1 MLLAKLLK
9 ALAGHSR
16 TKTVAP
22 ELEQEPASAKPSVRR
37 HGSSPYTSPVPQAAP
52 PAGYSGTIAA
62 VGSLPKDPALEA
74 LYTDQQELDAFLALP
89 PSEQMALIEGELSKL
104 PAHEQRLIS
113 EILRKELSRKW
124 IPLPGPQTAAMK
136 TEAFLTL
143 YGGSAGGGKTDLIL
157 GLALTEHQ
165 RTMIVRREYDDLSFI
180 TERAIKINGT
190 RTGYAGSPHP
200 VLRTQDGRLVEFR
213 AFQRAGDEQKRQG
226 QPVDLL
232 AIDEA
237 AQFLETQI
245 QFLSGWLRSTD
256 RDETGKTQR
265 RRIVM
270 ASNPPLSDEGQW
282 MVRWFAPWL
291 DPHHPNPAK
300 PGELRWYVSD
310 EEGHQKEVDGE
321 GPHQVG
327 QHMVKARSRT
337 FIPAKLQDNSYLM
350 RDDDYVT
357 QLHSLPEPLRSAMR
371 DGNFMAVRSDDA
383 WQVIPSEW
391 IRLAQ
396 SRWTPRPPPGQA
408 MTCISLD
415 PAGGGKDA
423 AAIASRYGMWFA
435 PVLTEKGTQTA
446 DGRFIGARVLME
458 RRNNCQV
465 VVDVGGG
472 YGSEAVTTL
481 KDNEAP
487 VIGFRGS
494 DASMGKSVGSGLEFA
509 NLRAETW
516 WRFREALDPTSPDP
530 IALPPDA
537 ELAADLATPRLN
549 ARAMQTRGVIQIESK
564 EDIRDRLGRSPD
576 KGDSVVTCLPYGGL
590 REYERKQ
597 SPRLP
602 VRANVGYS
610 QVKRFGSR

>member
-16 TKTVAP
+16 TKAVPP
-22 ELEQEPASAKPSVRR
+22 ELGTETSSTRSVARR
-37 HGSSPYTSPVPQAAP
+37 HGPSPYTSAAPQKVP
-52 PAGYSGTIAA
+52 PAGYGGAIATL
-62 VGSLPKDPALEA
+62 GSLPKDPALEA

-104 PAHEQRLIS
+104 PPHEQRLIS
-113 EILRKELSRKW
+113 EILRKELSKKW
-124 IPLPGPQTAAMK
+124 LPLPGPQTQALKSDADI
-136 TEAFLTL
+136 LL
-143 YGGSAGGGKTDLIL
+143 YGGSGGGGKSATLL
-157 GLALTEHQ
+157 GLALTQHK
-165 RTMIVRREYDDLSFI
+165 RSLIMRRQYTDLSAL
-180 TERAIKINGT
+180 TEELIKFNGT
-190 RTGYAGSPHP
+190 RSGFNGSAPP
-200 VLRTQDGRLVEFR
+200 SLRTDDGRLIEFG
-213 AFQRAGDEQKRQG
+213 AAAHAGDEQRFQG
-226 QPVDLL
+226 QPHDLL
-232 AIDEA
+232 GIDEA
-237 AQFLETQI
+237 AQWLESQVRFLM
-245 QFLSGWLRSTD
+245 GWVRSTAV
-256 RDETGKTQR
+256 GQR
-265 RRIVM
+265 TRVVL
-270 ASNPPLSDEGQW
+270 ATNPPLSGEGQW
-282 MVRWFAPWL
+282 LVTMFRPWL
-291 DPHHPNPAK
+291 DPQHPNPAK
-300 PGELRWYVSD
+300 PGELRWYVTD
-310 EEGHQKEVDGE
+310 EEGNDKEVDGR
-321 GPHQVG
+321 GPHMVG
-327 QHMVKARSRT
+327 SRSVNAMSRT
-337 FIPAKLQDNSYLM
+337 FIPAKLSDNPYLANTGYAAKL
-350 RDDDYVT
+350 DA
-357 QLHSLPEPLRSAMR
+357 LPEPLRSAVR

-396 SRWTPRPPPGQA
+396 ARWTPRPPPGQA

-423 AAIASRYGMWFA
+423 AAIAARYGMWFA
-435 PVLTEKGTQTA
+435 HVLTEKGTQTA

-494 DASMGKSVGSGLEFA
+494 DASMGKSIGSGLEFA

-576 KGDSVVTCLPYGGL
+576 KGDAVVTCLPYGGL

-597 SPRLP
+597 TPRLP
-602 VRANVGYS
+602 ATAHTGYS
-610 QVKRFGSR
+610 QQKKFATSTRR

>member
-1 MLLAKLLK
+1 MLLQQLLSAIAKREIRK
-9 ALAGHSR
+9 AQGPR
-16 TKTVAP
+16 
-22 ELEQEPASAKPSVRR
+22 ELPL
-37 HGSSPYTSPVPQAAP
+37 P
-52 PAGYSGTIAA
+52 PAYEGTIASTA
-62 VGSLPKDPALEA
+62 HLPRDS
-74 LYTDQQELDAFLALP
+74 TLDAIYQADALDDFMALP
-89 PSEQMALIEGELSKL
+89 PSEQMAAIEGELSKL
-104 PAHEQRLIS
+104 QPHEQRLIS
-113 EILRKELSRKW
+113 EILRKELSKKW
-124 IPLPGPQTAAMK
+124 LPLPGPQTAALRS
-136 TEAFLTL
+136 EAFLTL

-200 VLRTQDGRLVEFR
+200 VLRTQDGRLIEFR

-237 AQFLETQI
+237 AQFLESQI
-245 QFLSGWLRSTD
+245 QFLSGWLRTTD
-256 RDETGKTQR
+256 TDDEGKIQR
-265 RRIVM
+265 RRIIM

-282 MVRWFAPWL
+282 MVKWFEPWL
-291 DPHHPNPAK
+291 DPQHPNPAK

-310 EEGHQKEVDGE
+310 EHGEQKEVDGE

-327 QHMVKARSRT
+327 QHLVKARSRT
-337 FIPAKLQDNSYLM
+337 FIPARLQDNSYLM

-371 DGNFMAVRSDDA
+371 DGNFMAVRADDV

-396 SRWTPRPPPGQA
+396 ARWTPRPPDGQA

-423 AAIASRYGMWFA
+423 GTIAARYGTWFA
-435 PVLTEKGTQTA
+435 PVVAEKGPQTA
-446 DGRFIGARVLME
+446 DGRFMGARVLME

-481 KDNEAP
+481 KDNDAP
-487 VIGFRGS
+487 VIGYRGS
-494 DASMGKSVGSGLEFA
+494 DASIGKSVGSNLEFA

-516 WRFREALDPTSPDP
+516 WRFREALDPSNPDP
-530 IALPPDA
+530 IALPPDS

-549 ARAMQTRGVIQIESK
+549 AKAMQVRGVIQVEAK
-564 EDIRDRLGRSPD
+564 EDIRARLGRSPD
-576 KGDSVVTCLPYGGL
+576 KGDAVVNCLPYGGL
-590 REYERKQ
+590 LLHERRSNPK
-597 SPRLP
+597 LP
-602 VRANVGYS
+602 PRANVGYT
-610 QVKRFGSR
+610 QAKRYGTR